1 MRINSVEQ
9 KGYANGIM
17 DWKIFVRQDLVVAKA
32 SEFFYE
38 FVGENSFRPVS
49 ELLLPE
55 DGELLKKAVE
65 ADTFQPLELI
75 TVLHNLKDSVRNVY
89 LRLEQSEQTENG
101 IPLYQITVSDI
112 HDLENRNLRLEQSI
126 LKYRHFMT
134 LEDVYF
140 FEYLIEQDSI
150 TVYKYVNERAMNQ
163 FEGPMNALI
172 RNVEQAHEGSDMTVY
187 EVGHDMKKNCRFLE
201 SYDMTLESVIA
212 KTMWILGNFPGEQ
225 ERLEDIFYKNINY
238 DLIFGK
244 NRKC

>member
-89 LRLEQSEQTENG
+89 LRLEQ
-101 IPLYQITVSDI
+101 
-112 HDLENRNLRLEQSI
+112 R
-126 LKYRHFMT
+126 
-134 LEDVYF
+134 
-140 FEYLIEQDSI
+140 
-150 TVYKYVNERAMNQ
+150 
-163 FEGPMNALI
+163 
-172 RNVEQAHEGSDMTVY
+172 
-187 EVGHDMKKNCRFLE
+187 
-201 SYDMTLESVIA
+201 
-212 KTMWILGNFPGEQ
+212 
-225 ERLEDIFYKNINY
+225 
-238 DLIFGK
+238 
-244 NRKC
+244 

>member
-89 LRLEQSEQTENG
+89 LRFRCIRSPFQIFMIWRTG
-101 IPLYQITVSDI
+101 IYDWS
-112 HDLENRNLRLEQSI
+112 
-126 LKYRHFMT
+126 
-134 LEDVYF
+134 
-140 FEYLIEQDSI
+140 
-150 TVYKYVNERAMNQ
+150 RA
-163 FEGPMNALI
+163 F
-172 RNVEQAHEGSDMTVY
+172 
-187 EVGHDMKKNCRFLE
+187 
-201 SYDMTLESVIA
+201 
-212 KTMWILGNFPGEQ
+212 
-225 ERLEDIFYKNINY
+225 
-238 DLIFGK
+238 
-244 NRKC
+244 

>member
-9 KGYANGIM
+9 KGYANRIM

-172 RNVEQAHEGSDMTVY
+172 RNVEQAHEGSDMPYWKGSFGLSVRICAMEMISLRWNSSVSRRTREY
-187 EVGHDMKKNCRFLE
+187 GGSKAPGSRKN
-201 SYDMTLESVIA
+201 VI
-212 KTMWILGNFPGEQ
+212 WWLVS
-225 ERLEDIFYKNINY
+225 
-238 DLIFGK
+238 
-244 NRKC
+244 